1 MSKEADFDLKTF
13 LKYVEGEYGV
23 ERDLAVSIIEEAM
36 TKAAKKNKR
45 FTKDLSI
52 VVGEDEKI
60 HVYDKVVVDDEVTG
74 TGIVSSEIGRRLNHG
89 RPVHEGDILDV
100 EYPGAVLGRVCAR
113 ESRMLILQK
122 LKTAKNFN
130 LVSNYKDRVG
140 DIVSGIVSGI
150 EKGNIIFNVN
160 GKTSMV
166 IPRNERIQKEK
177 YNIGDAISGVII
189 GVNEKQR
196 NSPIV
201 VSRANSRFL
210 EELMKREVSEIAD
223 GTVEILNICRDPG
236 HRAKILVR
244 SNNSL
249 VDPVGSCVG
258 RKGMR
263 INNIKTALS
272 GERLDIIRYS
282 DSVSDLVKEALSP
295 AKVEDVG
302 IDTSDPNSITVT
314 VSPEEY
320 SKAVGKF
327 GSNVR
332 MASAIVG
339 KKIHVV
345 KAVALMSFD
354 EQKAHA
360 IHTLSDMFSI
370 PVNVADQIVN
380 AGYLTPEGIVEDDEV
395 SFVASTGLDEVTGK
409 GLYAAARAVVDS
421 TALV

>member
-1 MSKEADFDLKTF
+1 MAKEEEFDLKTF
-13 LKYVEGEYGV
+13 LKYVENEYGV

-36 TKAAKKNKR
+36 TKAARKNRR
-45 FTKDLSI
+45 FTNDLRI
-52 VVGEDEKI
+52 VVGADEKL
-60 HVYDKVVVDDEVTG
+60 HVYDKVVVDDDSVG
-74 TGIVSSEIGRRLNHG
+74 AGIVSSEVGKRINHG
-89 RPVHEGDILDV
+89 KPVQEGDILDV
-100 EYPGAVLGRVCAR
+100 EYPGSVLGRVCAR

-130 LVSNYKDRVG
+130 IMSTYKDKVG

-177 YNIGDAISGVII
+177 YAIGDSISGVII

-201 VSRANSRFL
+201 VSRANNRFL

-223 GTVEILNICRDPG
+223 GTVEILNVCRDPG
-236 HRAKILVR
+236 HRAKIMVK

-249 VDPVGSCVG
+249 VDPVGACVG

-263 INNIKTALS
+263 INNVKTALS

-282 DSVSDLVKEALSP
+282 DSISELVKEALSP
-295 AKVEDVG
+295 AKVEDVN
-302 IDTSDPNSITVT
+302 IDMSDPSIVTVT

-332 MASAIVG
+332 MASTIVG

-354 EQKAHA
+354 EQKEHA
-360 IHTLSDMFSI
+360 VLTMSELFSI
-370 PVNVADQIVN
+370 SKNIAEQIVN
-380 AGYLTPEGIVEDDEV
+380 AGYLTPEGIAEDDEA

-409 GLYAAARAVVDS
+409 GLYAASKVIADS
-421 TALV
+421 SSLV

>member
-150 EKGNIIFNVN
+150 EKGNIILNVN

-201 VSRANSRFL
+201 VSRANNRFL

-223 GTVEILNICRDPG
+223 GTVEILSICRDPG
-236 HRAKILVR
+236 HRAKILVK

-263 INNIKTALS
+263 INSIKTALS

-380 AGYLTPEGIVEDDEV
+380 AGYLTPEGIVEDDEA

-421 TALV
+421 AALV

>member
-36 TKAAKKNKR
+36 TKAAKKNRK
-45 FTKDLSI
+45 FTNDLRI
-52 VVGEDEKI
+52 VVGEDEKL
-60 HVYDKVVVDDEVTG
+60 HVYDKVVVDNEATG
-74 TGIVSSEIGRRLNHG
+74 AGIVTSEVGRRLNHG
-89 RPVHEGDILDV
+89 KPVHEGDILDV
-100 EYPGAVLGRVCAR
+100 EYPGAVLGRICAR

-150 EKGNIIFNVN
+150 EKGNIILNVN

-201 VSRANSRFL
+201 VSRANNRFL

-223 GTVEILNICRDPG
+223 GTVEILSICRDPG
-236 HRAKILVR
+236 HRAKILVK

-263 INNIKTALS
+263 INSIKTALS

-380 AGYLTPEGIVEDDEV
+380 AGYLTPEGIVEDDEA

-421 TALV
+421 AALV